1 MAVDFLG
8 SVAYHV
14 QDVEVSCGHMMTVLI
29 ANIPIRFQM
38 NVVVLDVVRQSHKS
52 LQIAHI
58 RPFGDDRCRDD
69 DVYIIA
75 I

>member
-14 QDVEVSCGHMMTVLI
+14 HSVRSKLRSYDDGIDSQL
-29 ANIPIRFQM
+29 PIRFRM

-58 RPFGDDRCRDD
+58 RTFGYDRYGDD